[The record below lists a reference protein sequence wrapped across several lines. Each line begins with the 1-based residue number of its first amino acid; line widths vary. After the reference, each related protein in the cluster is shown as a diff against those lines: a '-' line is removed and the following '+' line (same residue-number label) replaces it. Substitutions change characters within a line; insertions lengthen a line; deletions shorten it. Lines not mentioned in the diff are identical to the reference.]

1 MYVNVRTVGK
11 NMDGKWKGIA
21 LIAAFAAW
29 SAPASSVPDLGQ
41 DKMLIVQMWLARQ
54 GFSPGALDG
63 IMGTRTKGALRAYQ
77 QRENLRPIDELDPK
91 LHDRFYAEPM
101 FTNYTVTGED
111 TARLSPVPET
121 WLAKSH
127 RERLDYETV
136 LELVAEKSWSHTNLI
151 TRLNPDIDWTN
162 VTAGTEIKVPH
173 VVPPV
178 VPGKA
183 AFVKIFLSERM
194 IQAFDEQTN
203 LLVHF
208 PCSVAASM
216 DKRPNGE
223 LRVETMV
230 SNPNYTFNPE
240 VFPESA
246 EGRQLGRK
254 LLIPPGPNN
263 PVGTVWIG
271 LDRPGYGIH
280 GTPRPEAVGRAETHG
295 CFRLANW
302 NAELLVKLLAIG
314 TPVYVEP

>member
-1 MYVNVRTVGK
+1 
-11 NMDGKWKGIA
+11 
-21 LIAAFAAW
+21 
-29 SAPASSVPDLGQ
+29 
-41 DKMLIVQMWLARQ
+41 
-54 GFSPGALDG
+54 
-63 IMGTRTKGALRAYQ
+63 LRAYQ

-121 WLAKSH
+121 WLAKSQ

-162 VTAGTEIKVPH
+162 VTTGTEIKVPH

-183 AFVKIFLSERM
+183 AFVRIFLSERM

-216 DKRPNGE
+216 DKRPSGE

-240 VFPESA
+240 VFPESV